1 MRYRENYF
9 INGQM
14 LALKEPQSVAR
25 TLEANDKISVKNIK
39 VIKRSYIGVIMV
51 NILTY
56 VFDVKNNIMTSIF
69 YIK

>member
-1 MRYRENYF
+1 MRYRETYF

-14 LALKEPQSVAR
+14 LALKEPQSVVR
-25 TLEANDKISVKNIK
+25 TLEANDKVSVKNIK
-39 VIKRSYIGVIMV
+39 VIKRSYIEVIMV

-56 VFDVKNNIMTSIF
+56 VFDVKNNIMTSMF

>member
-1 MRYRENYF
+1 MRYRETYF

-14 LALKEPQSVAR
+14 LALKEPQSVVI
-25 TLEANDKISVKNIK
+25 TLEANDKVSVKNIK
-39 VIKRSYIGVIMV
+39 VIKRSYIEVIMV

>member
-1 MRYRENYF
+1 MRYRETYF

-14 LALKEPQSVAR
+14 LALKEPQSVVR
-25 TLEANDKISVKNIK
+25 TLEANDKVSVKNIK
-39 VIKRSYIGVIMV
+39 VIKRSYIEVIMV